1 MSSNGNPD
9 DARVAIGILGLVC
22 GTIGYVALAVG
33 GDFASFMQGALPGV
47 MIGLSA
53 LALIMRPR

>member
-1 MSSNGNPD
+1 
-9 DARVAIGILGLVC
+9 VAC
-22 GTIGYVALAVG
+22 GAIGYVALAMG

-53 LALIMRPR
+53 LTLIMRPK

>member
-1 MSSNGNPD
+1 MSSDNPGG
-9 DARVAIGILGLVC
+9 ARVAIGMLGLAC
-22 GTIGYVALAVG
+22 
-33 GDFASFMQGALPGV
+33 GDFASFVQGALPGV

>member
-1 MSSNGNPD
+1 MSNGNPGG
-9 DARVAIGILGLVC
+9 AQVAIGVLGLAC
-22 GTIGYVALAVG
+22 GAVGYVALAMG
-33 GDFASFMQGALPGV
+33 GDFASFVQGALPGV

>member
-1 MSSNGNPD
+1 MNNNPGG
-9 DARVAIGILGLVC
+9 AQVAIGMLGLVC
-22 GTIGYVALAVG
+22 GAIGYVALAVG